1 MLLNPFSQQCSQ
13 CSGVSAKPAC
23 HEWVDLAD
31 TFQDE
36 DDFMIS
42 GAEICVKPCGPLV
55 SFEEQ
60 YCQVLTLLRCYV
72 INVFNFITF
81 KEMDPSAYL
90 FNYQKFVNSAD
101 ETRDYFSWFLENHD
115 FETDAELGKLS

>member
-1 MLLNPFSQQCSQ
+1 M
-13 CSGVSAKPAC
+13 
-23 HEWVDLAD
+23 DLAD
-31 TFQDE
+31 TFQNE

-101 ETRDYFSWFLENHD
+101 ETRDYFFWFLENHD